1 MFNLKYPFMFYD
13 RKDAALHLAKAL
25 VDYKDKGAV
34 VLGIPRGGV
43 VTAYYVAKYL
53 NAELSLII
61 SRKLG
66 HPGNPEY
73 AMGALAEDGSVHM
86 NEQAI
91 WQVNQED
98 IDEAISKQKI
108 EIERRIRMLRK
119 GEPLPDMKN
128 KIVLIVDDGIATG
141 STIMAAIEMCRKK
154 GAAKI
159 VIAAPVCGTEVKS
172 ELEKIA
178 DDVVILETPEYYHA
192 VSQVYA
198 SFEQVSDEEAME
210 LMEIWKREGKQVAKA
225 PGV

>member
-1 MFNLKYPFMFYD
+1 MFYD
-13 RKDAALHLAKAL
+13 RKDAASHLAEAL
-25 VDYKDKGAV
+25 VDYKDKDAV
-34 VLGIPRGGV
+34 VLGIPRGGA

-86 NEQAI
+86 NRQAL
-91 WQVNQED
+91 WDVTRED
-98 IDEAISKQKI
+98 IDEVISRQQI
-108 EIERRIRMLRK
+108 EIERRINLLRK

-128 KIVLIVDDGIATG
+128 KMVLIVDDGIATG

-178 DDVVILETPEYYHA
+178 DDVVILATPEYYHA

-198 SFEQVSDEEAME
+198 SFDQVSDEEALGLLEM
-210 LMEIWKREGKQVAKA
+210 WKKEKKQVAKS
-225 PGV
+225 PGLYHVSMIR

>member
-1 MFNLKYPFMFYD
+1 MFYD
-13 RKDAALHLAKAL
+13 RKDAALYLAKAL
-25 VDYKDKGAV
+25 AEYKDQGAV

-43 VTAYYVAKYL
+43 ETAYYVAKYL
-53 NAELSLII
+53 HAELSLII

-86 NEQAI
+86 NERALRE
-91 WQVNQED
+91 VSQED
-98 IDEAISKQKI
+98 IDAAIEGQKI

-154 GAAKI
+154 QAAKI
-159 VIAAPVCGTEVKS
+159 VIAAPVCGYEVKS
-172 ELEKIA
+172 ELMKMA
-178 DDVVILETPEYYHA
+178 DDVVILETPEFYHA

-198 SFEQVSDEEAME
+198 SFEQVSDEEALW
-210 LMEIWKREGKQVAKA
+210 LMDMWKKEKRPIVKA
-225 PGV
+225 SGL

>member
-1 MFNLKYPFMFYD
+1 MFYD
-13 RKDAALHLAKAL
+13 RKDAAIHLAKAL
-25 VDYKDKGAV
+25 VEYKDKGAV
-34 VLGIPRGGV
+34 VLGIPRGGAE
-43 VTAYYVAKYL
+43 TAYYVAKYL
-53 NAELSLII
+53 HAELSLII

-86 NEQAI
+86 NGQAL
-91 WQVNQED
+91 WDVTQED
-98 IDEAISKQKI
+98 IDEVISRQQI
-108 EIERRIRMLRK
+108 EIGRRINLLRK

-154 GAAKI
+154 GAVKI
-159 VIAAPVCGTEVKS
+159 VVAAPVCGRKVKTELRS
-172 ELEKIA
+172 MA
-178 DDVVILETPEYYHA
+178 DDVVILETPEPYHA

-198 SFEQVSDEEAME
+198 SFEQVSDEEALA
-210 LMEIWKREGKQVAKA
+210 LMEMWRKEKKQVT

>member
-1 MFNLKYPFMFYD
+1 MFFD
-13 RKDAALHLAKAL
+13 RKDAAFHLAEAL
-25 VDYKDKGAV
+25 VDYKDKDAV
-34 VLGIPRGGV
+34 VLGIPRGGA

-53 NAELSLII
+53 NAEMSLII

-86 NEQAI
+86 NRQAL
-91 WQVNQED
+91 WDVTRED
-98 IDEAISKQKI
+98 IDEVISRQQI
-108 EIERRIRMLRK
+108 EIERRINMLRK
-119 GEPLPDMKN
+119 GEPLPGMKN

-178 DDVVILETPEYYHA
+178 DEVVILETPEYYHA

-198 SFEQVSDEEAME
+198 SFDQVSDEEALDLLE
-210 LMEIWKREGKQVAKA
+210 TWKKEKKQVAKT
-225 PGV
+225 PGL

>member
-1 MFNLKYPFMFYD
+1 MFYD
-13 RKDAALHLAKAL
+13 RKDAALYLAKAL
-25 VDYKDKGAV
+25 ADYKDKGAV

-43 VTAYYVAKYL
+43 ETAYYVAKYL
-53 NAELSLII
+53 NAELSMII

-86 NEQAI
+86 NERALRE
-91 WQVNQED
+91 VSQED
-98 IDEAISKQKI
+98 IDEAIDKQKT
-108 EIERRIRMLRK
+108 EIGRRINMLRK
-119 GEPLPDMKN
+119 GEPLPEMKN

-159 VIAAPVCGTEVKS
+159 VVAAPVCGDEVKT
-172 ELEKIA
+172 ELKRIA
-178 DDVVILETPEYYHA
+178 DDVVILETPEFYHA

-198 SFEQVSDEEAME
+198 SFEQVSDEEALE
-210 LMEIWKREGKQVAKA
+210 LMEMWKRGKTQVSKA
-225 PGV
+225 AGA